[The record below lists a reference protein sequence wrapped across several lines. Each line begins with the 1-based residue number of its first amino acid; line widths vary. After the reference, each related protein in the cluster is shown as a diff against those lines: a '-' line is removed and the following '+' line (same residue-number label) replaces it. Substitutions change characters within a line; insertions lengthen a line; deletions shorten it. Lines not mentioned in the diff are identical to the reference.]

1 MCHITKAGGS
11 HLEMQSRS
19 IDSYIHAI
27 HAGQAFD
34 VGDIDFTDPV
44 QKMEY
49 DHHIEFPFP
58 THGVTNCQA
67 CHVEGAF
74 DVPDQLKSLPGIL
87 SASDTLSG
95 TTRSIGTVPSVV
107 TGPGSRACGSCHRA
121 QMINEDAA
129 GELIPFN
136 VHAANG
142 AYMIDAGD
150 VPTATLNSV
159 IDEIMN
165 AFK

>member
-1 MCHITKAGGS
+1 M
-11 HLEMQSRS
+11 
-19 IDSYIHAI
+19 
-27 HAGQAFD
+27 
-34 VGDIDFTDPV
+34 
-44 QKMEY
+44 
-49 DHHIEFPFP
+49 
-58 THGVTNCQA
+58 
-67 CHVEGAF
+67 EGAF

-87 SASDTLSG
+87 SASETLSG

-129 GELIPFN
+129 SELIPFN

-142 AYMIDAGD
+142 GYMIDAGD

-159 IDEIMN
+159 IDDIMN